1 MKTIGI
7 IAALP
12 QEIAELLEKMGSQMT
27 QQTIGMRTFY
37 IGEIQGKKCVIVLA
51 RIGKVAASATCT
63 TLIQT
68 FGVTEIIFTGLAGA
82 VSQAVNIGDIVIG
95 TEFCQHDM
103 NAEPLFPRYEIPL
116 LDKAFFTADT
126 ALNSDL
132 AQACEDFV
140 QSRGAYGLQTM
151 VSEQAI
157 ADFSLQ
163 ELRIH
168 HGLILSGDQ
177 FVNSNEAVADLQQ
190 RFPEAL
196 CTEMEGAA
204 IAQICYEYDVPFAVV
219 RVISDKANHS
229 ASHDFGRFLKE
240 VAPFISSGV
249 LLTMLLVPPAGLEPA
264 TKGL

>member
-103 NAEPLFPRYEIPL
+103 NAEPLFPRHEIPL
-116 LDKAFFTADT
+116 LGRDVFQSDA
-126 ALNSDL
+126 ALNR
-132 AQACEDFV
+132 Q
-140 QSRGAYGLQTM
+140 LQRST
-151 VSEQAI
+151 EQFLSGESQFSLVRMITPTAI
-157 ADFSLQ
+157 ADFGLKDIK
-163 ELRIH
+163 IH

-177 FVNSNEAVADLQQ
+177 FISSDEAVGELQQ
-190 RFPEAL
+190 RFPTAL

-204 IAQICYEYDVPFAVV
+204 IAQICYEYGVSFAVL

-229 ASHDFGRFLKE
+229 ASHDFGRFLNE
-240 VAPFISSGV
+240 VAAFVSSGV
-249 LLTMLLVPPAGLEPA
+249 LLNYLGNE
-264 TKGL
+264 

>member
-12 QEIAELLEKMGSQMT
+12 QEIAELLEQMGAQMT

-37 IGEIQGKKCVIVLA
+37 TGEIHGKKCVIVLA

-82 VSQAVNIGDIVIG
+82 VSKEVNIGDMVIG
-95 TEFCQHDM
+95 TAFCQHDM

-116 LDKAFFTADT
+116 LGRDVFQSDET
-126 ALNSDL
+126 LNRQL
-132 AQACEDFV
+132 Q
-140 QSRGAYGLQTM
+140 QSTEQFLSGESQFSLSTM
-151 VSEQAI
+151 ITPKAI
-157 ADFSLQ
+157 ADFGLTDIK
-163 ELRIH
+163 IH
-168 HGLILSGDQ
+168 HGLVLSGDQ
-177 FVNSNEAVADLQQ
+177 FIGSDEGVRDLQQ
-190 RFPEAL
+190 RFPTAL

-204 IAQICYEYDVPFAVV
+204 IAQVCYEYGVPSAVL

-229 ASHDFGRFLKE
+229 ASHDFGRFLNE
-240 VAPFISSGV
+240 VAAFVSSGV
-249 LLTMLLVPPAGLEPA
+249 LLNYLGNE
-264 TKGL
+264 